1 MRFVSAAAALLLLTQ
16 TATALPQAAS
26 AAATAVSLPSPN
38 LVLAGTVRGS
48 QNQTYFSIPFQ
59 VPAGVHRITVRFT
72 HDKMAEHT
80 VLNLGIADPE
90 RFRGNS
96 GGDKQQFTL
105 SDSDAT
111 PSYLPGAILPGTWK
125 LLISVPNIRPNVTAH
140 YHAKIWFNL
149 HIDDTSFTEHPLNSQ
164 RGWYRGDLHMHTAH
178 SDGSCLNQTGQPVP
192 CPLFVTAQ
200 TAAKRGLDFIAI
212 TDHNAV
218 SQYDDER
225 ELQPYFDKLLLIPGR
240 EMTTFHGHANIWG
253 TTRYVDYRVGTA
265 HAPDINAMFRAAH
278 RLSALVS
285 INHPEAP
292 SGEIC
297 MGCGWTA
304 NPPADMR
311 LVNAVEVMNGNG
323 GRGFF
328 SGVHFWQSQLARGY
342 RLTAVGG
349 SDNHHGDWLPSQEG
363 SVGSP
368 TTVVHAANLSVAAI
382 LAGIRAGHVFLDLSG
397 SRDRLLTMR
406 AVADGRAAAM
416 GDDLALPAGTSVA
429 FTLHVVDC
437 AGDTAKWYVDGKA
450 VSALPSM
457 PVASADATLHAA
469 WTTDG
474 RRHWIRAEVR
484 DASGKLVLFGNPVY
498 LNFDLTNAH

>member
-1 MRFVSAAAALLLLTQ
+1 MRFLYTAFALLLLTH
-16 TATALPQAAS
+16 TVAAEPQAAS
-26 AAATAVSLPSPN
+26 AAVAAAPLPSPDR
-38 LVLAGTVRGS
+38 VLTGTVRGS

-59 VPAGVHRITVRFT
+59 VPAGVHRLTVRFM

-96 GGDKQQFTL
+96 GGNKQQFTIGE
-105 SDSDAT
+105 SDAT
-111 PSYLPGAILPGTWK
+111 PSYLPGAIIQGEWK

-140 YHAKIWFNL
+140 YRAQIWFNL
-149 HIDDTSFTEHPLNSQ
+149 RMDDTSFTEAALNA
-164 RGWYRGDLHMHTAH
+164 RPGWYRGDLHMHTAH
-178 SDGSCLNQTGQPVP
+178 SDGSCPNLTGQPVP

-200 TAAKRGLDFIAI
+200 TAVKRGLEFIAI

-218 SQYDDER
+218 AQYDDER
-225 ELQPYFDKLLLIPGR
+225 ELQPYFDELLLIPGR
-240 EMTTFHGHANIWG
+240 ELTTFQGHANIWG

-278 RLSALVS
+278 RLGALVS

-292 SGEIC
+292 SDEIC

-328 SGVHFWQSQLARGY
+328 SGVNFWQSQLARGY

-349 SDNHHGDWLPSQEG
+349 SDNHHGDWPPSQEG

-397 SRDRLLTMR
+397 SRERLLTLR

-416 GDDLALPAGTSVA
+416 GDNLALPAGTPVA
-429 FTLHVVDC
+429 LTLHVVDC
-437 AGDTAKWYVDGKA
+437 AGDTATWFVDGKPI
-450 VSALPSM
+450 SALPSM
-457 PVASADATLHAA
+457 AVSSANATLHAA